1 MFNTW
6 PLSRRTRAASTIL
19 LKPFKSHSKATSWIK
34 SFFPLQTSTLST
46 GATLCVISQD
56 RSSLRQTIARLEL
69 EDEWQFRLRD
79 EFQTANCREDR
90 PLYFLTG
97 RHIWCCRSVHPQRHN
112 QKWEQILGRPG
123 ITFPFI
129 PKGGQKEKMLM
140 QMIWCARR
148 VDTWSH
154 DDEFLHPYQQ
164 RSGSGLWRCL
174 GKVSACAYKIKFS
187 CEKDKKLQP
196 RVNFVLLSCFT
207 KMNAV
212 VAFEDW
218 MCTWTLTVC
227 PSLSVFVY
235 LRVLK
240 GDPADV
246 AWRGKAFLHVRSL
259 LSGVNTRLSVATC
272 LFIFFTVLYVVLS
285 L

>member
-6 PLSRRTRAASTIL
+6 PLSRRTCAASTIL

-34 SFFPLQTSTLST
+34 SFFSLQTSTLST

-112 QKWEQILGRPG
+112 QKWEQILDRPG

-154 DDEFLHPYQQ
+154 DEEFLHPYQQ

-174 GKVSACAYKIKFS
+174 AKSPLVLTRLNSAVRK
-187 CEKDKKLQP
+187 
-196 RVNFVLLSCFT
+196 T
-207 KMNAV
+207 KSYSR
-212 VAFEDW
+212 E
-218 MCTWTLTVC
+218 WTLFC
-227 PSLSVFVY
+227 C
-235 LRVLK
+235 RVLQK
-240 GDPADV
+240 WTLWLLLKIGCV
-246 AWRGKAFLHVRSL
+246 RGLWQYVPVWA
-259 LSGVNTRLSVATC
+259 C
-272 LFIFFTVLYVVLS
+272 LFISGF
-285 L
+285 